1 MFIVVLIGAFIS
13 IFVITVLSL
22 EFPAFSDV
30 IATYVD
36 GMLFYMSQGMDIVW
50 LFLPRDYTITLIIL
64 ESAVEVIIIT
74 YRVIMWSL
82 RKLPVAAIK

>member
-1 MFIVVLIGAFIS
+1 
-13 IFVITVLSL
+13 
-22 EFPAFSDV
+22 
-30 IATYVD
+30 
-36 GMLFYMSQGMDIVW
+36 MSQGMDIVW

>member
-22 EFPAFSDV
+22 EFPVFSDI

-50 LFLPRDYTITLIIL
+50 LFFPKNYTITLIIL

>member
-22 EFPAFSDV
+22 EFPVFSDI